1 MWRTGC
7 RGGGQRGRGG
17 GSSSAWAVGRH
28 PRARQRSLGPG
39 FQRPADWKD
48 LSGQGSLRVWV
59 PGCARGMGAGRGGW
73 GRLAGAAGAVFK
85 PFSVPMAWS
94 PEHSGLLSVPRATPS
109 CSFGS
114 SGLVSCLVPRSR
126 STALGLSGPASCAW
140 DQPFPTRSHPPAP
153 GRAPALSQV
162 CPPQCSLRQGP
173 SSGVPQ
179 PPGFVR
185 LVKAHLPMGPEL
197 PGVGTGPAL
206 STALSPAPRAELGTL
221 QVPSRHRRGEG
232 KRGGRGNLHGTR
244 LCPRKGRARFRGRQG
259 SEADFV
265 LPEKGLIRRRPLWGD
280 GGASRPAEALR
291 RGLGTSRQG
300 L

>member
-28 PRARQRSLGPG
+28 PRARQRSPGPG

-94 PEHSGLLSVPRATPS
+94 PEHSGLLSVPRAAPS

-114 SGLVSCLVPRSR
+114 SGLVSCLAPRSR

-185 LVKAHLPMGPEL
+185 LVKA
-197 PGVGTGPAL
+197 PGRWDWACSVH
-206 STALSPAPRAELGTL
+206 SCVPAPRAELGTL
-221 QVPSRHRRGEG
+221 QVPSRHRRGGG
-232 KRGGRGNLHGTR
+232 KRGGRGTLHGTR

-265 LPEKGLIRRRPLWGD
+265 LPEEGLIRRQPLWGD

-291 RGLGTSRQG
+291 RGLGTSCQG